1 MKRQVYTVFF
11 DTGEWLWVKDADD
24 ETMYVGA
31 CVSFGDGW
39 YGKHLASKEFLDFTE
54 AWLASFAPVEIDDRN
69 IDTFDWATAHQ
80 QGLEVARRLKAELV
94 DKADVRYVKPGK
106 DPTRNM
112 EDGYEILSDGT
123 VKSIKRLWWCP
134 L

>member
-54 AWLASFAPVEIDDRN
+54 AWLASFALVEIDDRN

-80 QGLEVARRLKAELV
+80 QGLEVARRFKAELV
-94 DKADVRYVKPGK
+94 DKADV
-106 DPTRNM
+106 
-112 EDGYEILSDGT
+112 
-123 VKSIKRLWWCP
+123 
-134 L
+134 